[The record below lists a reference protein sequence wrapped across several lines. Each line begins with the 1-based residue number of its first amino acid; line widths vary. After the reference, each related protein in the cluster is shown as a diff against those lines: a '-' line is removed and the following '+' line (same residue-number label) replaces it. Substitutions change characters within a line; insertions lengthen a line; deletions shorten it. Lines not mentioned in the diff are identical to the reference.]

1 MKTTVIRT
9 WMLICVCLFTWNA
22 SAQYSTRFLVT
33 EVEDESLGENINLAV
48 SDLLTKFNVA
58 EHEGRV
64 PDLTNIN
71 ITPEAIG
78 LITKLWAD
86 CPFTCMD
93 DQIVERVT
101 VLPSKELQIRNIRLI
116 MKPVDGESKNISWK
130 KYQEGVITLDSTGR
144 ITNFHLAV
152 DPELYISVMG
162 SAKAVEDVERRTL
175 ILEYV
180 ERFRNA
186 YNLKDMNFLQQ
197 IYSDDAL
204 IITGKVIK
212 QVKNDSKMANVNDV
226 KIEYSR
232 QDKKTYLKNLKEKVF
247 DVNKRV
253 NVIFDEIKV
262 ARHPV
267 NEAFYGVTLKQGWE
281 TDRYSDVGWLF
292 LLWDF
297 TNPEAPQ
304 IHVRTWQPT
313 EINNEPVA
321 LPEED
326 IFTIEDFDI

>member
-22 SAQYSTRFLVT
+22 SAQYSTSFFVT
-33 EVEDESLGENINLAV
+33 GVKNESLSEDINLAV
-48 SDLLTKFNVA
+48 SDMLTKFNVA
-58 EHEGRV
+58 EHEKKT

-71 ITPEAIG
+71 ITSEAIG
-78 LITKLWAD
+78 IITKLWAD

-93 DQIVERVT
+93 NEIVERANE
-101 VLPSKELQIRNIRLI
+101 LPSKELQIRNIRLI
-116 MKPVDGESKNISWK
+116 MKPIEGESKDVSWK
-130 KYQEGVITLDSTGR
+130 KYQEGVITVDTTGC
-144 ITNFHLAV
+144 ITNFHVAI

-212 QVKNDSKMANVNDV
+212 QVKADSKMGSVNNE

-232 QDKKTYLKNLKEKVF
+232 QDKKTYLTKLKYVF
-247 DVNKRV
+247 DANERI
-253 NVIFDEIKV
+253 NVSFDEIKV

-281 TDRYSDVGWLF
+281 SDNYSDMGWLF

-297 TNPEAPQ
+297 TNPQAPQ
-304 IHVRTWQPT
+304 IHVRTWQPDQ
-313 EINNEPVA
+313 INDKP
-321 LPEED
+321 LPEDEV
-326 IFTIEDFDI
+326 FTIEDFDI